1 MNGQTALEE
10 AKQVCPTTT
19 QRLVKEGALL
29 VDVRESTEVA
39 SLAFDVPAIVN
50 IPLFELEQR
59 WSELPKDREIVL
71 VCESGERSLK
81 ATYYLQFQGFTRVS
95 NMEGG
100 LLKWMRKG
108 FPVIGKRQ
116 EAPAAAATS
125 SCCGSPEPVASLTGC
140 CGLTATIASST
151 DCCSPASTKE

>member
-1 MNGQTALEE
+1 MNDHQTLEE

-19 QRLVKEGALL
+19 QRLVSEGALL
-29 VDVRESTEVA
+29 VDVRDRTEVA
-39 SLAFDVPAIVN
+39 SLAFDAPAVVN

-59 WSELPKDREIVL
+59 WSELPKDRELVL

-95 NMEGG
+95 NLEGG

-108 FPVIGKRQ
+108 FAVFGQRH
-116 EAPAAAATS
+116 EAPAAATS
-125 SCCGSPEPVASLTGC
+125 SCCGSAAPA
-140 CGLTATIASST
+140 ASST
-151 DCCSPASTKE
+151 GCSKE